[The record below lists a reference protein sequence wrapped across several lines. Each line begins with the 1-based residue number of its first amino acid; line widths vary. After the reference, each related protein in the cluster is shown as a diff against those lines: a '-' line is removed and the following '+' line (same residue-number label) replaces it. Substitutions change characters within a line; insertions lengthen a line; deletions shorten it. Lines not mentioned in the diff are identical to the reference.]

1 MAGFFAALS
10 ARYDWMPPGVLQRM
24 TWAYGSGVL
33 GALGSARRL
42 ADLGEPIADGLY
54 EAELEYL
61 VTREWAVRADD
72 VLWRRSKLGLH
83 LSAEGQRRVAD
94 WLERRVRTAGVE
106 A

>member
-1 MAGFFAALS
+1 
-10 ARYDWMPPGVLQRM
+10 MPPGVLQRM

-61 VTREWAVRADD
+61 VTREWAVCADD